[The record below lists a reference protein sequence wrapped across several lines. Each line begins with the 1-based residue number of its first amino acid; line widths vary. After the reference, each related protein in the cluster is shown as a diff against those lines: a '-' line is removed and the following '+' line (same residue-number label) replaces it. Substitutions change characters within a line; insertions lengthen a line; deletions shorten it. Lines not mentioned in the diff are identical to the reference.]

1 MYVQTAFAANVYSW
15 SLSSQYMCIHG
26 QLGIYY
32 RYRTCYWVA
41 LSGQVAGQIAEVEDE
56 TKNSSRKYKPEDK
69 STQINTNIADQSP
82 ADK

>member
-1 MYVQTAFAANVYSW
+1 M
-15 SLSSQYMCIHG
+15 
-26 QLGIYY
+26 
-32 RYRTCYWVA
+32 A

-69 STQINTNIADQSP
+69 SPQINTNIADQSP